1 MKPFAQLILCGTSAL
16 LLASPVVAQTSS
28 DKSGASGSGSSSA
41 GSSSSPSSGSSSSSP
56 SSSGGSSSSGAS
68 ASGSPSSSAGAS
80 TRGKVAVQQQGQTR
94 KQFFDKLDTNGDG
107 SISRA
112 EAQASPALVIV
123 FPDADTNSDGALSV
137 VEFEA
142 VPLANPDGSAVQ

>member
-1 MKPFAQLILCGTSAL
+1 MKPFAQLILCSASAL

-28 DKSGASGSGSSSA
+28 DKSGAS
-41 GSSSSPSSGSSSSSP
+41 
-56 SSSGGSSSSGAS
+56 SSGGSSSGSSGAS

-80 TRGKVAVQQQGQTR
+80 AGRKVQVQQQGQTR
-94 KQFFDKLDTNGDG
+94 KQFFDKLDTNSDG

-123 FPDADTNSDGALSV
+123 FPATDTNSDGAISV
-137 VEFEA
+137 VEFEV
-142 VPLANPDGSAVQ
+142 VPLTNPDGSAVQ

>member
-16 LLASPVVAQTSS
+16 LLASPAVAQTSS
-28 DKSGASGSGSSSA
+28 DKSGYGSGA
-41 GSSSSPSSGSSSSSP
+41 SSGSSGAP
-56 SSSGGSSSSGAS
+56 SSSSGAS
-68 ASGSPSSSAGAS
+68 GSPSSDSGASSSGASGSPSSSAGAS
-80 TRGKVAVQQQGQTR
+80 AGRKVQVQQQGQTR
-94 KQFFDKLDTNGDG
+94 KQFFDKLDANGDG

-123 FPDADTNSDGALSV
+123 FPATDTNSDGAISV